1 MVIDGRNFNVEWSSD
16 LKVQFEILNGSNTGR
31 LQQTGD
37 MYLDYIG
44 TFYNFS
50 GEVIKLP
57 SCTEEEWDEFIEYI
71 SNPINA
77 HKVKVP
83 FKQGYM
89 LWDFYVSSGEVGIK
103 KIQKDGKVIKTK
115 TIPLN
120 LVAMKSQW
128 LAGQELKGYV
138 EEPYNG

>member
-1 MVIDGRNFNVEWSSD
+1 MVIDDRKFNVEWSSD

-31 LQQTGD
+31 LQHTGE

-57 SCTEEEWDEFIEYI
+57 SCTEEEWDEFIECI
-71 SNPINA
+71 SDPINA

-103 KIQKDGKVIKTK
+103 KIQKDGKIVKTK

-128 LAGQELKGYV
+128 LARQELDGYV